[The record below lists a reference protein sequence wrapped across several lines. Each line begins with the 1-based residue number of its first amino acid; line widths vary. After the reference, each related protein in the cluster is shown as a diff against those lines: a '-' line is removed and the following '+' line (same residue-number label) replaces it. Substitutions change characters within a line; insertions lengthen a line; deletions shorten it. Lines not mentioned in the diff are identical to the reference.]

1 MVYVITVKD
10 MKIINLIG
18 ASGCGKTT
26 TALGLTYFLKL
37 KGYKVEYVSEWI
49 KEEIFNGNLNV
60 VNDQMFVFSNQ
71 YRKLKSLYNS
81 NLDFIVT
88 DCPLILAY
96 YYGNKYKASDLYL
109 DDLTLN
115 RYLENDHIDYLLNH
129 SGTFETFGRLQGESE
144 SLEDEK
150 QLINLLTKLNINFT
164 QILDNKVDSILCDL
178 ITKGIII

>member
-1 MVYVITVKD
+1 

-60 VNDQMFVFSNQ
+60 VNDQLYILANQ
-71 YRKLKSLYNS
+71 HRRLKSLYNS
-81 NLDFIVT
+81 GLDFIVT
-88 DCPLILAY
+88 DCPLILSY
-96 YYGNKYKASDLYL
+96 FYGNKYKSSDSFL

-115 RYLENDHIDYLLNH
+115 RFSTYENINYLLQH
-129 SGTFETFGRLQGESE
+129 SGTFETFGRLQNEVE
-144 SLEDEK
+144 SLEDEEDI
-150 QLINLLTKLNINFT
+150 INLLTKININFT
-164 QILDNKVDSILCDL
+164 QILDDKVNSILCNL
-178 ITKGIII
+178 TTQGIII